1 MTPDSRESLPLDQS
15 WPDIRTALLEH
26 SNLVLV
32 AEPGAG
38 KTTRFPPLLLNSG
51 LIEPDKKILMLEPRR
66 LAARAAAH
74 RIAEEWGWQVGNEVG
89 YQVRFENRVK
99 PTTRLQILTEGL
111 LSRRLLSDPE
121 LRDTSAVILDE
132 FHERSRHT
140 DIALSLLF
148 ELQELARPDLRI
160 IVMSAT
166 IDANLV
172 ARFLKDCPI
181 ISVPGRTHP
190 VSIHYSRKP
199 LILETGPRFLDSVAD
214 LATDVMF
221 DREARAGDVLVF
233 LPGTREIRGVHE
245 RIEAK
250 AAQASFICHELH
262 GSLSLEEQDRAIR
275 KTPGQKKIV
284 LATNI
289 AETSLTIDGVGTVID
304 SGLARVMRLDSALGF
319 ERLQLSRISLAS
331 ATQRAGRA
339 GRQGP
344 GHCHRLWTKLDE
356 SSMAPFEEAELKRTE
371 LTDTLLLLL
380 SQGVSDPL
388 AFSWLEAPP
397 SSAITFAL
405 NTLTD
410 LGFRD
415 PVTSQLTELGKEALK
430 LPLGARLARLVLEA
444 ARLGKLELGATIAA
458 LLSEKDIVKRGVD
471 LKRHAHQESDVL
483 IRLHLLEDTKNPD
496 VDRFTVRNVKRVANL
511 LSDIGRQINGQHLRT
526 SKSQLEKFAT
536 NDDELTRLLLLL
548 AFPDRVARRRRPK
561 EPQARMVGGKGI
573 TLSPRSVVETSLF
586 FVALDSQSDAPIGSF
601 APGAKSDA
609 TITTASSIERPW
621 LETFFPNAIAKQDH
635 VVFDETTLSAQ
646 RQQALCFRDLPL
658 EEPHISRPD
667 PDEALPLLVE
677 AALRRWETHIAPSEN
692 LNRWLD
698 RLAFVRDHANE
709 PLEIDFDV
717 LKRTALE
724 EAAYGEVRF
733 DDILNKPLAE
743 IFSRH
748 LPPNVARLMNEFA
761 PETIVVPSG
770 SRIRVHYPASRSP
783 YLEVRIQ
790 EVFGWHESPRVAGGK
805 IPVVLHLLGPN
816 FRPVQVTSDLKS
828 FWSNGYAEVRKEL
841 RARYPKHS
849 WPEDPLTAAPEAKGR
864 RR

>member
-1 MTPDSRESLPLDQS
+1 MKPVSLEALPLDQS
-15 WPDIRTALLEH
+15 WPEIRASLEAH

-51 LIEPDKKILMLEPRR
+51 LIPSNKKILMLEPRR

-74 RIAEEWGWQVGNEVG
+74 RIAEEWGWQVGEEVG
-89 YQVRFENRVK
+89 YQVRFETRVK

-111 LSRRLLSDPE
+111 LARRLLSDPE
-121 LRDTSAVILDE
+121 LSDTGAVILDE
-132 FHERSRHT
+132 FHERSRHS

-148 ELQELARPDLRI
+148 ELQELSRPDLRI

-166 IDANLV
+166 IDAELV

-181 ISVPGRTHP
+181 VSVPGRTHP
-190 VSIHYSRKP
+190 VTIHYARKP
-199 LILETGPRFLDSVAD
+199 LALDTGPRFLDAVSD
-214 LATDVMF
+214 LAGNVML
-221 DREARAGDVLVF
+221 DREPREGDILVF

-245 RIEAK
+245 RIQSKVE
-250 AAQASFICHELH
+250 QAGFQCFELH

-275 KTPGQKKIV
+275 KVPGQKKIV

-304 SGLARVMRLDSALGF
+304 SGLARVMRLDNALGI

-331 ATQRAGRA
+331 ATQRSGRA

-356 SSMAPFEEAELKRTE
+356 ASMAPFEEAELKRTD

-380 SQGVSDPL
+380 SQGVTDPL

-397 SSAITFAL
+397 PLAIQSAL

-415 PVTSQLTELGKEALK
+415 PKTGQLTELGKEALK
-430 LPLGARLARLVLEA
+430 LPLGARLARLLLEA
-444 ARLGKLELGATIAA
+444 ARNGKIELGATIAA
-458 LLSEKDIVKRGVD
+458 VLSEKDIVKRGVD
-471 LKRHAHQESDVL
+471 LKKQAHQESDVL
-483 IRLHLLEDTKNPD
+483 IRLHLLEDLNSPD
-496 VDRFTVRNVKRVANL
+496 IDRSAARNVVRVAKALTDAARQLKADKL
-511 LSDIGRQINGQHLRT
+511 LNPGPSL
-526 SKSQLEKFAT
+526 KEFA
-536 NDDELTRLLLLL
+536 NDDDELARLLLLL
-548 AFPDRVARRRRPK
+548 AFPDRVARRRRQG

-573 TLSPRSVVETSLF
+573 TLSPRSVVETSHY
-586 FVALDSQSDAPIGSF
+586 FVALDSQSDAL
-601 APGAKSDA
+601 PGAKSDA
-609 TITTASSIERPW
+609 TITTASSIERNW
-621 LETFFPNAIAKQDH
+621 LEEFFPDAISKNDQI
-635 VVFDETTLSAQ
+635 VFDETTLSVQ
-646 RQQALCFRDLPL
+646 KQNALCFRDLPL
-658 EEPHISRPD
+658 EDPHIGRPD
-667 PDEALPLLVE
+667 PDEAHSLLVE
-677 AALRRWETHIAPSEN
+677 AALRSWETHFAPHES
-692 LNRWLD
+692 LSRWLD
-698 RLAFVRDHANE
+698 RLAFVREHA
-709 PLEIDFDV
+709 PGQITIDFEE
-717 LKRTALE
+717 LKRAAIE
-724 EAAYGEVRF
+724 EAAYGETRLTDV
-733 DDILNKPLAE
+733 LNKPLAQ

-748 LPPNVARLMNEFA
+748 LSANVALLMDEFA

-770 SRIRVHYPASRSP
+770 SRIRVHYPPSRSP

-790 EVFGWHESPRVAGGK
+790 EIFGWRESPRVAGGK
-805 IPVVLHLLGPN
+805 VPVVLHLLGPN

-828 FWSNGYAEVRKEL
+828 FWSTGYSEVRKEL

-849 WPEDPLTAAPEAKGR
+849 WPEDPLTAAPEAKGQKR
-864 RR
+864 